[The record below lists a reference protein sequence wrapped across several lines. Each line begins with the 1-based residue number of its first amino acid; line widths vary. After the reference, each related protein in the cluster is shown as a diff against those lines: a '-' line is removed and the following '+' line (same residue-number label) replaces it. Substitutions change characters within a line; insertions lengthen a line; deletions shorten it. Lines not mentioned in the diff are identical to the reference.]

1 MTKEQALNT
10 ARLFLLHIYE
20 EDVNL
25 CARICVAIKDENT
38 GYLCKCFDEVIK
50 LCESIKEGLKG

>member
-1 MTKEQALNT
+1 MTKEQALNS
-10 ARLFLLHIYE
+10 ARLFLLTIYE
-20 EDVNL
+20 EDIDL

-38 GYLCKCFDEVIK
+38 GYLCKCLDEVIK